1 MFWKRLLKRVP
12 QSSCQTVFVLMFK
25 PEEFLNPAVIDLYVV
40 LLYALDRPVQL
51 CLLPRRV
58 AVVLDTILPLRDN
71 TTYS

>member
-12 QSSCQTVFVLMFK
+12 QSSCQTFK

-58 AVVLDTILPLRDN
+58 AVVLDTILPLCDN